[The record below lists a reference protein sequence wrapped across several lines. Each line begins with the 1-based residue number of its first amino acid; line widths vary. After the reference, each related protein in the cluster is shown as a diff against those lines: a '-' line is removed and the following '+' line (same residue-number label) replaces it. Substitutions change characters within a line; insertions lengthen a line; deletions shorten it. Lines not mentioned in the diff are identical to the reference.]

1 MPLLPPKEALTLKV
15 KASFPQEMLPVV
27 AKLAG
32 LSGAEVVED
41 FGDTAMGVALLVRTA
56 ELFVPLT
63 GLVNADE
70 EIAKLEAELAHKK
83 GFLEGVRRK
92 LSNEQFVAHAP
103 EAVVAVERKKEA
115 DALSA
120 IESIEN
126 QLKA

>member
-1 MPLLPPKEALTLKV
+1 
-15 KASFPQEMLPVV
+15 MLPVV

-32 LSGAEVVED
+32 LSGTEVVED

-126 QLKA
+126 QLKALRK

>member
-1 MPLLPPKEALTLKV
+1 
-15 KASFPQEMLPVV
+15 
-27 AKLAG
+27 
-32 LSGAEVVED
+32 
-41 FGDTAMGVALLVRTA
+41 MGVALLVRTA

-126 QLKA
+126 QLKALRK